1 SVGDRGERLAQGRQ
15 RRRRALGAGTGGDV
29 GEQRGDGGDGALG
42 VAREG
47 PVDRGAADGAR
58 RPATERADG
67 TPLARAVQAQQ
78 RAVRARAQLAADD
91 AVRAHQHAPVGG
103 HGGHRVGEQALAL
116 GDDLPDGVRDDGLG
130 EPHAGR
136 QVPRDDPVPVDEV
149 GELGGGRHAGE
160 RERRAGRLDD
170 AERGPGVEHPGLP
183 GLDHASH
190 SRMPRTPGAAQH
202 QGMKNSALHPNLA
215 VSDARPAIAFY
226 EAAFGAEAL
235 DVITAGDAVIHSDLV
250 LRSAAG
256 ESTFTVAAA
265 FPPDSVAPE
274 ADGPTHVS
282 LTVPV
287 ADTDAAYGRAMEAG
301 ARSLVEPGDW
311 FEGFRQA
318 AVRCPFGHRWY
329 LVTVADSVT
338 AEDVQRASD
347 AWMTEKG

>member
-1 SVGDRGERLAQGRQ
+1 
-15 RRRRALGAGTGGDV
+15 
-29 GEQRGDGGDGALG
+29 
-42 VAREG
+42 
-47 PVDRGAADGAR
+47 
-58 RPATERADG
+58 
-67 TPLARAVQAQQ
+67 
-78 RAVRARAQLAADD
+78 
-91 AVRAHQHAPVGG
+91 
-103 HGGHRVGEQALAL
+103 
-116 GDDLPDGVRDDGLG
+116 
-130 EPHAGR
+130 
-136 QVPRDDPVPVDEV
+136 
-149 GELGGGRHAGE
+149 
-160 RERRAGRLDD
+160 
-170 AERGPGVEHPGLP
+170 
-183 GLDHASH
+183 
-190 SRMPRTPGAAQH
+190 
-202 QGMKNSALHPNLA
+202 MKNSALHPNLA
-215 VSDARPAIAFY
+215 VSDARAAIAFY
-226 EAAFGAEAL
+226 EAAFGAETL

-287 ADTDAAYGRAMEAG
+287 ADTDAAYARAMEAG